1 MPVFKVFEGLSKS
14 ETSRIFDLGM
24 IRPIEDGTVLFRK
37 GDIGHEMYVV
47 LTGRIGIV
55 DTSEAGTD
63 EIAEL
68 GPGELFGEMAMFEKS
83 FERSASAIA
92 RESGQ
97 VLVLSEETLHK
108 FIEKKVP
115 RRFLSNI
122 ISILCH
128 RLRLT
133 NSMYLRSKYGDKMAP
148 EME

>member
-1 MPVFKVFEGLSKS
+1 
-14 ETSRIFDLGM
+14 M
-24 IRPIEDGTVLFRK
+24 IRPIEEGTVLFNK
-37 GDIGHEMYVV
+37 GDTGHEMYVV

-55 DTSEAGTD
+55 DRSESGTD

-83 FERSASAIA
+83 FIRSASAITK
-92 RESGQ
+92 ESGQ
-97 VLVLSEETLHK
+97 VLVLSEETLDK